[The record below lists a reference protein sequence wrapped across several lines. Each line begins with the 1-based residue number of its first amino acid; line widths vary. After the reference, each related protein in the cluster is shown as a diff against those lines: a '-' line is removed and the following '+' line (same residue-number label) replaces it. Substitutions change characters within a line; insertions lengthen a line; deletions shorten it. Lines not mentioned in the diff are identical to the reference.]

1 MNKHLFMSKYLL
13 FFDIWLLDD
22 AYMYTDCAYSYTQ
35 DSSRNFNI
43 YRKSEKFN
51 MKCITFYKL

>member
-1 MNKHLFMSKYLL
+1 MSKYLL

-22 AYMYTDCAYSYTQ
+22 AYIDTLAYSYTQ

-43 YRKSEKFN
+43 YIKSEKFN